1 MHPAYDATIGRLP
14 SLALAPPLRVSLV
27 ALALP
32 RLVVAVSIVSLTVF
46 FALLIGPVF
55 LLLFHSTLLRTR

>member
-14 SLALAPPLRVSLV
+14 SLALAPPLCVSLV

-32 RLVVAVSIVSLTVF
+32 RLVVAVSIVSLAVF
-46 FALLIGPVF
+46 LALLVRPVF